1 MEARRTFLKLLLPRL
16 VAQTALFQRI
26 ASSSFSL
33 IAQGAVS
40 VSPDDPKYVALIE
53 ILFRKY
59 QFDKAALRALLSQA
73 ILKPEIIEIF
83 DRPPEKLPYY
93 EYRKR
98 FITDAL
104 IRRGRDYL
112 QEHSGLLQKV
122 EHEFGVQK
130 EVICGI
136 LGIETKFGQP
146 GLERYRAFDVLNT
159 GYALYA
165 RREAFYRDELISF
178 LLLCRE
184 EGRDPLALRS
194 SYAGAMGVPQFMPSS
209 LQKYAIDYDGDGK
222 RNLWDSHLDI
232 FASVA
237 NYLKTFGWTREGRT
251 YLPARVARDGPAT
264 QTLLGRGVR
273 HTVSVEDAAQT
284 GIQVEG
290 AVPRTEEAAFASYQP
305 EAGTSRLLALFGNF
319 RALLSYNFS
328 VNYALTV
335 IALSDSLTDK
345 P

>member
-1 MEARRTFLKLLLPRL
+1 MGTAALLRSPPFAAGSFAL
-16 VAQTALFQRI
+16 V
-26 ASSSFSL
+26 
-33 IAQGAVS
+33 AQGAVS
-40 VSPDDPKYVALIE
+40 VAPDDPKYVALIE
-53 ILFRKY
+53 TLSKKY
-59 QFDKAALRALLSQA
+59 QFDKTALRSLLSQA
-73 ILKPEIIEIF
+73 ILKPEIITIF

-98 FITDAL
+98 FITDTL
-104 IRRGRDYL
+104 ILRGRDYL
-112 QEHSGLLQKV
+112 REHLGLLQKV

-146 GLERYRAFDVLNT
+146 GLEKYRAFDILNT
-159 GYALYA
+159 GYALYS

-209 LQKYAIDYDGDGK
+209 LQKYALDYDGDGK
-222 RNLWDSHLDI
+222 RNLWDSHPDI

-237 NYLKTFGWTREGRT
+237 NYLKTFGWTWGGRT
-251 YLPARVARDGPAT
+251 HLPARITRDRTET

-273 HTVSVEDAAQT
+273 HTVSVEEASQS
-284 GIQVEG
+284 GVQVEG
-290 AVPRTEEAAFASYQP
+290 AIPQTEQVAFASYQP
-305 EAGTSRLLALFGNF
+305 EAGVSRLLALFGNF
-319 RALLSYNFS
+319 RALLGYNFS

-335 IALSDSLTDK
+335 TALSSHLADK